1 LKLGFLR
8 FTTADKTK
16 VKDGEMAVLGRNTPF
31 FAKSLA
37 YKSKHSEHWFVE
49 NQSGEYKAYK

>member
-1 LKLGFLR
+1 
-8 FTTADKTK
+8 